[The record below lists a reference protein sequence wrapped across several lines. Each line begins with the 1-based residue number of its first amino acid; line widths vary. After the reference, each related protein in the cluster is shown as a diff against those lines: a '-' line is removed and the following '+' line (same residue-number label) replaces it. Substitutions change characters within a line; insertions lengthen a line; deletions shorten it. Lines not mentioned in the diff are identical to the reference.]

1 MNMINFN
8 DIPAD
13 IKSLIFSF
21 NRNEALNKKYKRDM
35 NSVISTL
42 NKINKMN
49 DFNAEYIYMRIL
61 DDFNENYEEIM
72 QEIQDDFYINF
83 NYYDTYLNDTF
94 QLNNTFDNDDDFYDN
109 YRALNLILNNF
120 MMRMNEE
127 IV

>member
-1 MNMINFN
+1 MINFN
-8 DIPAD
+8 DLPAD
-13 IKSLIFSF
+13 IKHLIFKN

-35 NSVISTL
+35 NSVINTL

-109 YRALNLILNNF
+109 YRALNLVLNNF
-120 MMRMNEE
+120 MMRMREE
-127 IV
+127 NV